1 MTLRAALKHPTQML
15 GNKPAMFLQ
24 QYRQSM
30 KDFDLSISSEDT
42 NDDEVYITGTAPMD
56 ISDHVTMLGREQNL
70 TNIM

>member
-30 KDFDLSISSEDT
+30 KDFDLSISSED
-42 NDDEVYITGTAPMD
+42 DEVYITGTTPMD